1 MSVNNDKLAQ
11 IFALLLDDGSSAQQG
26 QEQKSSEEQQKSE
39 EQQQK
44 RSEEQKSSE
53 ENKSSEDQQK
63 KSNDDSKN
71 DSKNDSEDD
80 SGSGEKYDKVDEELR
95 KKLDEQFAQVAS
107 SHIVSE
113 TAGIG
118 LDNENVKNLLQFV
131 NYDTMKNENGDLDED
146 KASSLVTVIS
156 NISLRKPPS
165 SGASQNLSRSQRGM
179 GKYLKN

>member
-11 IFALLLDDGSSAQQG
+11 IFALLLDDGSSEQ
-26 QEQKSSEEQQKSE
+26 QEQQEEEQEQQEESSKEEQQESAKE
-39 EQQQK
+39 ESK
-44 RSEEQKSSE
+44 E
-53 ENKSSEDQQK
+53 
-63 KSNDDSKN
+63 KSNDDSE
-71 DSKNDSEDD
+71 DDSEDG

-95 KKLDEQFAQVAS
+95 KKLNDQFTKVAS

-113 TAGIG
+113 TSGIG
-118 LDNENVKNLLQFV
+118 LDNENVKELLQFV

>member
-11 IFALLLDDGSSAQQG
+11 IFALLLDDGSSAQKQEQG
-26 QEQKSSEEQQKSE
+26 QEEQKSSEEQQKSSE
-39 EQQQK
+39 EQQKQ
-44 RSEEQKSSE
+44 EQKT
-53 ENKSSEDQQK
+53 SEDQQK
-63 KSNDDSKN
+63 KSNDDSK
-71 DSKNDSEDD
+71 DGSKDNSKGD

-95 KKLDEQFAQVAS
+95 KKLNDQFTQVAS

-113 TAGIG
+113 TSGIG
-118 LDNENVKNLLQFV
+118 LDNENVKKLLQFV

>member
-1 MSVNNDKLAQ
+1 MSVNNDKLAK
-11 IFALLLDDGSSAQQG
+11 IFALLLDDGSS
-26 QEQKSSEEQQKSE
+26 QQKE
-39 EQQQK
+39 AEQEQQQEE
-44 RSEEQKSSE
+44 SEQQEQQESKKE
-53 ENKSSEDQQK
+53 E
-63 KSNDDSKN
+63 SK
-71 DSKNDSEDD
+71 DDSEDD
-80 SGSGEKYDKVDEELR
+80 SEDDSDSEEKYDKVDEELR
-95 KKLDEQFAQVAS
+95 KKLNDQFIQVAS

-113 TAGIG
+113 TSGVG
-118 LDNENVKNLLQFV
+118 LDNENVKKLLQFV

>member
-11 IFALLLDDGSSAQQG
+11 IFALLLDDGSSEQ
-26 QEQKSSEEQQKSE
+26 QEQQEQQEQESSKEEQESSKEESKEKSKE
-39 EQQQK
+39 
-44 RSEEQKSSE
+44 
-53 ENKSSEDQQK
+53 
-63 KSNDDSKN
+63 KSNDDSE
-71 DSKNDSEDD
+71 DGSEDD

-95 KKLDEQFAQVAS
+95 KKLNDQFAKVAS

-113 TAGIG
+113 TSGIG
-118 LDNENVKNLLQFV
+118 LDNENVKELLQFV

>member
-11 IFALLLDDGSSAQQG
+11 IFALLLDDGSSKEQEQEQG
-26 QEQKSSEEQQKSE
+26 QEQEQQ
-39 EQQQK
+39 EQQEQESSK
-44 RSEEQKSSE
+44 EESKE
-53 ENKSSEDQQK
+53 KPKE
-63 KSNDDSKN
+63 KSNDDSE
-71 DSKNDSEDD
+71 DDSEDG

-95 KKLDEQFAQVAS
+95 KKLNDQFTKVAS

-113 TAGIG
+113 TSGIG
-118 LDNENVKNLLQFV
+118 LDNENVKELLQFV

>member
-11 IFALLLDDGSSAQQG
+11 IFALLLDDGSSEQPEQQEEKQ
-26 QEQKSSEEQQKSE
+26 QEEKQQEEQEAPKESSKE
-39 EQQQK
+39 ESK
-44 RSEEQKSSE
+44 EKP
-53 ENKSSEDQQK
+53 
-63 KSNDDSKN
+63 ND
-71 DSKNDSEDD
+71 DSEDD

-95 KKLDEQFAQVAS
+95 KKLNDQFTKVAS

-113 TAGIG
+113 TSGIG
-118 LDNENVKNLLQFV
+118 LDNENVKELLQFV

>member
-11 IFALLLDDGSSAQQG
+11 IFALLLDDGSSAQQ
-26 QEQKSSEEQQKSE
+26 QEEQQEQQEQEQEQQKPSE
-39 EQQQK
+39 EK
-44 RSEEQKSSE
+44 PKEKPKE
-53 ENKSSEDQQK
+53 
-63 KSNDDSKN
+63 KSNDDSEDN
-71 DSKNDSEDD
+71 SEDD

-95 KKLDEQFAQVAS
+95 KKIDNQFAQVAS

-118 LDNENVKNLLQFV
+118 LDNENVKELLQFV

>member
-11 IFALLLDDGSSAQQG
+11 IFALLLDDGSSEQ
-26 QEQKSSEEQQKSE
+26 QEQQEEQQEQQSSEEQQEKPKE
-39 EQQQK
+39 KPKE
-44 RSEEQKSSE
+44 
-53 ENKSSEDQQK
+53 
-63 KSNDDSKN
+63 KSNDDS
-71 DSKNDSEDD
+71 EDD
-80 SGSGEKYDKVDEELR
+80 SENNSGSDEKYDKVDEELR
-95 KKLDEQFAQVAS
+95 KKLDDQFTKVAS

-113 TAGIG
+113 TSGIG
-118 LDNENVKNLLQFV
+118 LDNENVKELLQFV

>member
-11 IFALLLDDGSSAQQG
+11 IFALLLDDGSSEQQEQKEPSEEEQ
-26 QEQKSSEEQQKSE
+26 QEQQKSSEQQEQETSKE
-39 EQQQK
+39 ESK
-44 RSEEQKSSE
+44 ESKEKP
-53 ENKSSEDQQK
+53 
-63 KSNDDSKN
+63 NDDSK
-71 DSKNDSEDD
+71 SDSEDD

-95 KKLDEQFAQVAS
+95 KKLNDQFTQVAS

-113 TAGIG
+113 TSGIG
-118 LDNENVKNLLQFV
+118 LDNENVKELLQFV

-165 SGASQNLSRSQRGM
+165 SGASQNLSRSQGGM

>member
-11 IFALLLDDGSSAQQG
+11 IFALLLDDGSSEQKEQ
-26 QEQKSSEEQQKSE
+26 QEQEQQEQQEKSSEEQQEKS
-39 EQQQK
+39 K
-44 RSEEQKSSE
+44 DD
-53 ENKSSEDQQK
+53 SEDG
-63 KSNDDSKN
+63 SED
-71 DSKNDSEDD
+71 DSEDD
-80 SGSGEKYDKVDEELR
+80 SDSGEKYDKVDEELR
-95 KKLDEQFAQVAS
+95 KKLNDQFAQVAS

-113 TAGIG
+113 TSGIG
-118 LDNENVKNLLQFV
+118 LDNENVKELLQFV

>member
-11 IFALLLDDGSSAQQG
+11 IFALLLDDGSS
-26 QEQKSSEEQQKSE
+26 
-39 EQQQK
+39 EQQQEQQEK
-44 RSEEQKSSE
+44 PEEKQEQQSYKE
-53 ENKSSEDQQK
+53 EPKESKESKEK
-63 KSNDDSKN
+63 PNDDS
-71 DSKNDSEDD
+71 DDDSEDD

-95 KKLDEQFAQVAS
+95 KKLNDQFTKVAS

-113 TAGIG
+113 TSGIG
-118 LDNENVKNLLQFV
+118 LDNENVKELLKFV

>member
-44 RSEEQKSSE
+44 KSEEQKSSE

-71 DSKNDSEDD
+71 DSKNDS
-80 SGSGEKYDKVDEELR
+80 GSGEKYDKVDEELR
-95 KKLDEQFAQVAS
+95 KKINDQFAQVAS

>member
-11 IFALLLDDGSSAQQG
+11 LLALLLDDGSSAQQ
-26 QEQKSSEEQQKSE
+26 EEQQEQQESSKE
-39 EQQQK
+39 EQQQEESK
-44 RSEEQKSSE
+44 EEQKE
-53 ENKSSEDQQK
+53 
-63 KSNDDSKN
+63 KSNDDSE
-71 DSKNDSEDD
+71 DDSEDD
-80 SGSGEKYDKVDEELR
+80 SNSNEKYDKVDEELR

>member
-11 IFALLLDDGSSAQQG
+11 IFALLLDDGSSEQ
-26 QEQKSSEEQQKSE
+26 QEQQEKPEEKPEEKQEEQSSKEKPE
-39 EQQQK
+39 EK
-44 RSEEQKSSE
+44 LEE
-53 ENKSSEDQQK
+53 
-63 KSNDDSKN
+63 KSND
-71 DSKNDSEDD
+71 DSEDD

-95 KKLDEQFAQVAS
+95 KKLNDQFTKVAS

-113 TAGIG
+113 TSGIG
-118 LDNENVKNLLQFV
+118 LDNENVKELLQFV

>member
-11 IFALLLDDGSSAQQG
+11 IFALLLDDGSSAQQ
-26 QEQKSSEEQQKSE
+26 QEQQSSEEQEEQQEQQSSEEQQEKPKE
-39 EQQQK
+39 
-44 RSEEQKSSE
+44 
-53 ENKSSEDQQK
+53 
-63 KSNDDSKN
+63 KSNDDS
-71 DSKNDSEDD
+71 EDD
-80 SGSGEKYDKVDEELR
+80 SENNSGSDEKYDKVDEELR
-95 KKLDEQFAQVAS
+95 KKLDDQFTKVAS

-113 TAGIG
+113 TSGIG
-118 LDNENVKNLLQFV
+118 LDNENVKELLQFV

>member
-11 IFALLLDDGSSAQQG
+11 ILALLLDDGSSAK
-26 QEQKSSEEQQKSE
+26 QEQKQESKESKEEKQEESKESKEESKESSEE
-39 EQQQK
+39 
-44 RSEEQKSSE
+44 
-53 ENKSSEDQQK
+53 
-63 KSNDDSKN
+63 KSNDDSEGN
-71 DSKNDSEDD
+71 SEDN
-80 SGSGEKYDKVDEELR
+80 SGSNEKYDKVDEELR
-95 KKLDEQFAQVAS
+95 KKLDEQFTKVAS

-113 TAGIG
+113 TSGIG
-118 LDNENVKNLLQFV
+118 LDNENVKELLQFV

>member
-1 MSVNNDKLAQ
+1 MSVNNNKLAQ
-11 IFALLLDDGSSAQQG
+11 ILALLLDDGSSEQQ
-26 QEQKSSEEQQKSE
+26 EPKEPKESSEEKPEEKPEEKSE
-39 EQQQK
+39 EK
-44 RSEEQKSSE
+44 PNDDSEE
-53 ENKSSEDQQK
+53 
-63 KSNDDSKN
+63 KSNDDS
-71 DSKNDSEDD
+71 E
-80 SGSGEKYDKVDEELR
+80 EKYDKVDEELR
-95 KKLDEQFAQVAS
+95 KKLDDQFTKVAS

-113 TAGIG
+113 TSGIG

-131 NYDTMKNENGDLDED
+131 NYDTMKDENGDLDED

>member
-11 IFALLLDDGSSAQQG
+11 ILALLLDDGSSAK
-26 QEQKSSEEQQKSE
+26 QEKPEEKSE
-39 EQQQK
+39 EKQESK
-44 RSEEQKSSE
+44 EESKEPKQEPKESAKE
-53 ENKSSEDQQK
+53 
-63 KSNDDSKN
+63 KSNDDSEGN
-71 DSKNDSEDD
+71 SEGNSEDN
-80 SGSGEKYDKVDEELR
+80 SGSNKKYDKVDEELR
-95 KKLDEQFAQVAS
+95 KKLDEQFTKVAS

-113 TAGIG
+113 TSGIG
-118 LDNENVKNLLQFV
+118 LDNENVKELLQFV

>member
-11 IFALLLDDGSSAQQG
+11 LLALLLDDGSSEQ
-26 QEQKSSEEQQKSE
+26 QEQQQEQQESSKE
-39 EQQQK
+39 EQQQEQPK
-44 RSEEQKSSE
+44 EESKE
-53 ENKSSEDQQK
+53 
-63 KSNDDSKN
+63 KSNDDSE
-71 DSKNDSEDD
+71 DDSEDD
-80 SGSGEKYDKVDEELR
+80 STSNEKYDKVDEELR

>member
-11 IFALLLDDGSSAQQG
+11 ILALLLDDGSSAK
-26 QEQKSSEEQQKSE
+26 QEKPEEKSE
-39 EQQQK
+39 EKQESK
-44 RSEEQKSSE
+44 EESKEPKQESKESAKE
-53 ENKSSEDQQK
+53 
-63 KSNDDSKN
+63 KSNDDSEGN
-71 DSKNDSEDD
+71 SEGNSEDN
-80 SGSGEKYDKVDEELR
+80 SGSNEKYDKVDEELR
-95 KKLDEQFAQVAS
+95 KKLDEQFTKVAS

-113 TAGIG
+113 TSGIG
-118 LDNENVKNLLQFV
+118 LDNENVKELLQFV

>member
-11 IFALLLDDGSSAQQG
+11 IFALLLDDGSSEQ
-26 QEQKSSEEQQKSE
+26 QEQQ
-39 EQQQK
+39 EQQQQESSK
-44 RSEEQKSSE
+44 EESSKE
-53 ENKSSEDQQK
+53 E
-63 KSNDDSKN
+63 SKEE
-71 DSKNDSEDD
+71 SKEKPEEKPNGDSEDD

-95 KKLDEQFAQVAS
+95 KKLNDQFAKVAS

-113 TAGIG
+113 TSGIG
-118 LDNENVKNLLQFV
+118 LDNENVKELLQFV

>member
-11 IFALLLDDGSSAQQG
+11 IFALLLDDGSSGQQ
-26 QEQKSSEEQQKSE
+26 QEQPEEKPEEQQ
-39 EQQQK
+39 EQQSSK
-44 RSEEQKSSE
+44 EESKEPSKE
-53 ENKSSEDQQK
+53 
-63 KSNDDSKN
+63 KSNDDSE
-71 DSKNDSEDD
+71 DGSEDD
-80 SGSGEKYDKVDEELR
+80 SGSGEKYAKVDEELR
-95 KKLDEQFAQVAS
+95 KKLNDQFTKVAS

-113 TAGIG
+113 TSGIG
-118 LDNENVKNLLQFV
+118 LDNENVKELLQFV

>member
-11 IFALLLDDGSSAQQG
+11 ILALLLDDGSSQ
-26 QEQKSSEEQQKSE
+26 QEQQEQPNEEQEQEQQKPSEEQQEKPKE
-39 EQQQK
+39 KPKE
-44 RSEEQKSSE
+44 
-53 ENKSSEDQQK
+53 
-63 KSNDDSKN
+63 KSNDDSE
-71 DSKNDSEDD
+71 DDSEDD
-80 SGSGEKYDKVDEELR
+80 SNSDEKYDKVDEELR
-95 KKLDEQFAQVAS
+95 KKLNDQFIQVAS

-113 TAGIG
+113 TSGIG

>member
-11 IFALLLDDGSSAQQG
+11 ILALLLDDGSSAK
-26 QEQKSSEEQQKSE
+26 QEKPEEKPEEKQESKEPKQESKESSKEKP
-39 EQQQK
+39 
-44 RSEEQKSSE
+44 
-53 ENKSSEDQQK
+53 
-63 KSNDDSKN
+63 NDDSEGN
-71 DSKNDSEDD
+71 SEDNSED
-80 SGSGEKYDKVDEELR
+80 NSGSNEKYDKVDEELR
-95 KKLDEQFAQVAS
+95 KKLDEQFTKVAS

-113 TAGIG
+113 TSGIG
-118 LDNENVKNLLQFV
+118 LDNENVKELLQFV

>member
-11 IFALLLDDGSSAQQG
+11 IFALLLDDGSSEQ
-26 QEQKSSEEQQKSE
+26 QEQQESPEQQEQESSKE
-39 EQQQK
+39 ESK
-44 RSEEQKSSE
+44 ESKESKEKP
-53 ENKSSEDQQK
+53 
-63 KSNDDSKN
+63 NDDSE
-71 DSKNDSEDD
+71 DDSEGD

-95 KKLDEQFAQVAS
+95 KKLNDQFTQVAS

-113 TAGIG
+113 TSGIG
-118 LDNENVKNLLQFV
+118 LDNENVKKLLQFV

>member
-11 IFALLLDDGSSAQQG
+11 LLALLLDDGSSEQQ
-26 QEQKSSEEQQKSE
+26 QEQQEQQESSKE
-39 EQQQK
+39 EQQQEQSK
-44 RSEEQKSSE
+44 EESKE
-53 ENKSSEDQQK
+53 
-63 KSNDDSKN
+63 KSNDDSE
-71 DSKNDSEDD
+71 DDSEDD
-80 SGSGEKYDKVDEELR
+80 SNSNEKYDKVDEELR

-165 SGASQNLSRSQRGM
+165 SGASQNLSRAQRGM

>member
-11 IFALLLDDGSSAQQG
+11 LLALLLDDGSSEQ
-26 QEQKSSEEQQKSE
+26 QEQQEQQESSKE
-39 EQQQK
+39 EQQQEQPK
-44 RSEEQKSSE
+44 EESKE
-53 ENKSSEDQQK
+53 
-63 KSNDDSKN
+63 KSNDDSE
-71 DSKNDSEDD
+71 DDSEDD
-80 SGSGEKYDKVDEELR
+80 STSNEKYDKVDEELR

>member
-11 IFALLLDDGSSAQQG
+11 IFALLLDDGSSEQ
-26 QEQKSSEEQQKSE
+26 QEQTEQQEQQEEEQQPSKEKPEEKSKE
-39 EQQQK
+39 
-44 RSEEQKSSE
+44 
-53 ENKSSEDQQK
+53 
-63 KSNDDSKN
+63 KSNDDSED
-71 DSKNDSEDD
+71 DSGDD

-95 KKLDEQFAQVAS
+95 KKLNDQFTKVAS

-113 TAGIG
+113 TSGIG
-118 LDNENVKNLLQFV
+118 LDNENVKELLQFV

>member
-11 IFALLLDDGSSAQQG
+11 IFALLLDDGSSAQQ
-26 QEQKSSEEQQKSE
+26 QEQQSSEEQEEQQEQQSSEEQQEKPKE
-39 EQQQK
+39 KPKE
-44 RSEEQKSSE
+44 
-53 ENKSSEDQQK
+53 
-63 KSNDDSKN
+63 KSNDDSEDN
-71 DSKNDSEDD
+71 SEDD

-95 KKLDEQFAQVAS
+95 KKIDNQFAQVAS

-165 SGASQNLSRSQRGM
+165 SGASQSLSRSQRGM

>member
-11 IFALLLDDGSSAQQG
+11 IFALLLDDGSSEQKEQ
-26 QEQKSSEEQQKSE
+26 QEQEQQEQQEKSSEEQQEKS
-39 EQQQK
+39 K
-44 RSEEQKSSE
+44 DD
-53 ENKSSEDQQK
+53 SEDG
-63 KSNDDSKN
+63 
-71 DSKNDSEDD
+71 SEDD
-80 SGSGEKYDKVDEELR
+80 SDSGEKYDKVDEELR
-95 KKLDEQFAQVAS
+95 KKLNDQFTQVAS

-113 TAGIG
+113 TSGIG
-118 LDNENVKNLLQFV
+118 LDNENVKELLQFV

>member
-11 IFALLLDDGSSAQQG
+11 IFALLLDDGSSGQEQEQQEQEQQKQEEKSSEEQG
-26 QEQKSSEEQQKSE
+26 QEQKKPNEEQQKSS
-39 EQQQK
+39 EQQ
-44 RSEEQKSSE
+44 
-53 ENKSSEDQQK
+53 
-63 KSNDDSKN
+63 KSNDDSESN
-71 DSKNDSEDD
+71 
-80 SGSGEKYDKVDEELR
+80 SGSDEKYDKVDEELR
-95 KKLDEQFAQVAS
+95 KKLNDQFTQVAS

-113 TAGIG
+113 TSGIG
-118 LDNENVKNLLQFV
+118 LDNENVKKLLQFV

>member
-1 MSVNNDKLAQ
+1 MSVNNDKLAK
-11 IFALLLDDGSSAQQG
+11 IFALLLDDGSSQQQAQQES
-26 QEQKSSEEQQKSE
+26 QQAQSSEQESAKQESANEQQAKESAKEAKEPSKNNSE
-39 EQQQK
+39 G
-44 RSEEQKSSE
+44 SEKEPSK
-53 ENKSSEDQQK
+53 
-63 KSNDDSKN
+63 DDSDGN
-71 DSKNDSEDD
+71 
-80 SGSGEKYDKVDEELR
+80 EKYGMVDEELR
-95 KKLDEQFAQVAS
+95 KKLDEQFVQVAS

-113 TAGIG
+113 TSGIG
-118 LDNENVKNLLQFV
+118 LDNDNVKKLLQFV

>member
-11 IFALLLDDGSSAQQG
+11 ILALLLDDGSSE
-26 QEQKSSEEQQKSE
+26 QEQPKEQQESSEKEPKEPSKE
-39 EQQQK
+39 EPK
-44 RSEEQKSSE
+44 EEPKEPSKE
-53 ENKSSEDQQK
+53 KP
-63 KSNDDSKN
+63 ND
-71 DSKNDSEDD
+71 DSEDD
-80 SGSGEKYDKVDEELR
+80 SGSDEKYDKVDEELR
-95 KKLDEQFAQVAS
+95 KKLDEQFAKVAS

-113 TAGIG
+113 TSGIG
-118 LDNENVKNLLQFV
+118 LDNENVKELLQFV

>member
-11 IFALLLDDGSSAQQG
+11 IFALLLDDGSS
-26 QEQKSSEEQQKSE
+26 EQLEQQEKPE
-39 EQQQK
+39 QQEEKQQEQQQPSK
-44 RSEEQKSSE
+44 EESKESKE
-53 ENKSSEDQQK
+53 KP
-63 KSNDDSKN
+63 NDDSE
-71 DSKNDSEDD
+71 DDSEDD

-95 KKLDEQFAQVAS
+95 KKLNDQFTKVAS

-113 TAGIG
+113 TSGIG
-118 LDNENVKNLLQFV
+118 LDNENVKELLQFV